1 LSAKRFI
8 FNPFVPNTCGKAAA
22 TPPVEVSDALTAE
35 HPTINSCTVEASGW
49 DSAHT
54 FFVENCELE
63 GNEETGKY
71 LTLTHAPRRGSM
83 IFLRILQ
90 PTSPGRSSPVAYR
103 AQPIGVTHKG
113 QQQFRLKQV
122 RPHRVST
129 DQA

>member
-1 LSAKRFI
+1 
-8 FNPFVPNTCGKAAA
+8 
-22 TPPVEVSDALTAE
+22 LTAE
-35 HPTINSCTVEASGW
+35 HPTINSYTVEASGW